1 MIVGSIK
8 ENINL
13 EKRISLTPE
22 TAKNLIAL
30 GLSINLE
37 KNYAVHLGIED
48 KDYENQGVKFFNNS
62 LEVINNSNLI
72 LKVNCP
78 NEQEINNLKEK
89 QIIIGIFNPS
99 KNINILKK
107 ILKKKI
113 TIFSLELLPQC
124 QFLALIKKKVGKIC
138 SQIY

>member
-22 TAKNLIAL
+22 TAKGLIAL

-37 KNYAVHLGIED
+37 INYAVHLGIKD
-48 KDYENQGVKFFNNS
+48 KEYENQGVKFFNSS

-78 NEQEINNLKEK
+78 NDQEINNLKEK
-89 QIIIGIFNPS
+89 QI
-99 KNINILKK
+99 L
-107 ILKKKI
+107 
-113 TIFSLELLPQC
+113 
-124 QFLALIKKKVGKIC
+124 
-138 SQIY
+138 